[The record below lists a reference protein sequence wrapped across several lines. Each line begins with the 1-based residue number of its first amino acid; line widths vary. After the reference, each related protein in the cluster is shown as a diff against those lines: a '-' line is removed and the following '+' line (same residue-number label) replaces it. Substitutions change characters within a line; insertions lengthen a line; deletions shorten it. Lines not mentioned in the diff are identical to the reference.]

1 MVLSCIR
8 IRHNVANEALTFSLL
23 QRNILLA
30 TAQTRG
36 KHPGPLGT
44 ENVLPRYL
52 TGKRA
57 LIVSHYAESVES
69 GVGRV
74 A

>member
-1 MVLSCIR
+1 MVLSLSR
-8 IRHNVANEALTFSLL
+8 IRHSVANKALTFSLL
-23 QRNILLA
+23 QRNILFA

-36 KHPGPLGT
+36 KQPGPLGT

-57 LIVSHYAESVES
+57 LIVSHYAYGAES